1 MRIFQKLLDFY
12 LDASIHVALAVLSLF
27 WATVYFLN
35 LPPNFYLAGLVFFGS
50 MVFYNLA
57 KDTVGLHTLRRGSK
71 RYYRS
76 IRFLSM
82 ASLLAVAFFFFQ
94 LSPVLQ
100 WSTLVIAILSAL
112 YLVPI
117 PGLGRGMRSLGW
129 LKIVWVGL
137 SWTAVTVYLP
147 VAGTG
152 LPIGNDGMVLGVQRV
167 IMVVCLM
174 LPFEIRDACRDAA
187 DMRTLPQ
194 RFGIPSTRW
203 LGYFL
208 LLLYFL
214 LVFARSR
221 FTVFELF
228 FHLLFAGLMYAA
240 LRRSRADQGR
250 YYAAFWVESIPIVL
264 WLGLLWLKN
273 GSRL

>member
-1 MRIFQKLLDFY
+1 MQIFRKLLDFY
-12 LDASIHVALAVLSLF
+12 LDASVHVALAVLSLF

-57 KDTVGLHTLRRGSK
+57 KDSVGLHTLRRASK

-82 ASLLAVAFFFFQ
+82 ASLLAVAFFFFH
-94 LSPVLQ
+94 LSSVLQ
-100 WSTLVIAILSAL
+100 WSIFVIALLSAL

-117 PGLGRGMRSLGW
+117 PGLGIGMRSLGW
-129 LKIVWVGL
+129 LKIFWVGL
-137 SWTAVTVYLP
+137 SWAAVTVYLP
-147 VAGTG
+147 VAGTE
-152 LPIGNDGMVLGVQRV
+152 LIGGTDWMVMGIQRV
-167 IMVVCLM
+167 LMVVCLM
-174 LPFEIRDACRDAA
+174 IPFEIRDACRDSV
-187 DMRTLPQ
+187 DLKTLPQ
-194 RFGIPSTRW
+194 RFGIPSIRW
-203 LGYFL
+203 LGYVL
-208 LLLYFL
+208 LLLYFI

-221 FTVFELF
+221 FTVFELL

-240 LRRSRADQGR
+240 LRKSRADQGR
-250 YYAAFWVESIPIVL
+250 YYASFWVEAIPIVL

-273 GSRL
+273 GSLI